1 MKYMLIRVCAMMLAV
16 CLCLSTG
23 GCTNQEAP
31 SSGTISSSQNSSS
44 NSGSQP
50 DLVGSSQAPL
60 PEAQPT
66 ISAPTISIENQTE
79 GNIQR
84 KIVTPHFSGFPGAD
98 ELNAKIVAEQQ
109 DAMADLEETA
119 AGNGGAG
126 QASTLFYQSVFDYQD
141 SGLLSVWLT
150 NETYTGGAHGMS
162 WVSSYNV
169 NPETGEF
176 YEFRDLFRNPEEAI
190 PEITDKI
197 LSHLKNILT
206 DESLYETASEAVRA
220 LDGNYSYYLD
230 GENLVVYFQPY
241 DVAPYAL
248 GIVRVPVSLSSL
260 PDMTVALRAASAR
273 RTIRVNGRDT
283 SLNRNMMMGSGG
295 DTAVLLPVPETERLC
310 GLQATVKNQAC
321 QIGGKEYPVT
331 YANGGA
337 FMTLSDF
344 LAIAPDDSNHLVAY
358 GSDDV
363 LRIYTAET

>member
-1 MKYMLIRVCAMMLAV
+1 MRNDVSGMPLFVHRRMHQ
-16 CLCLSTG
+16 SG
-23 GCTNQEAP
+23 GSFFWYHLLFPELLLQFRLPNP
-31 SSGTISSSQNSSS
+31 ISL
-44 NSGSQP
+44 G
-50 DLVGSSQAPL
+50 LSQAPL

-220 LDGNYSYYLD
+220 LDGQLFVLPRRRKS
-230 GENLVVYFQPY
+230 GRYFQPY
-241 DVAPYAL
+241 DVAPMPL
-248 GIVRVPVSLSSL
+248 GSSVCRS
-260 PDMTVALRAASAR
+260 PCPPCP
-273 RTIRVNGRDT
+273 I
-283 SLNRNMMMGSGG
+283 
-295 DTAVLLPVPETERLC
+295 
-310 GLQATVKNQAC
+310 
-321 QIGGKEYPVT
+321 
-331 YANGGA
+331 
-337 FMTLSDF
+337 
-344 LAIAPDDSNHLVAY
+344 
-358 GSDDV
+358 
-363 LRIYTAET
+363 